1 MNTRESLALAVL
13 LCMAC
18 HGCVYTTRV
27 ENAPGRPTVY
37 NDPSTVGPVA
47 GVGIESQDLI
57 SMTDKMMRD
66 MLACATLA
74 GRATPPR
81 VIVDAQY
88 FHNEGSSRIN
98 KKAITDRL
106 RVSLNRAASGRMV
119 FIGRHYADMVDK
131 ERKLKRH
138 GVTDDGTGKQTTAPA
153 GGDYRLGG
161 RITTLDSVQSKT
173 GMASRYHQIT
183 FEMVDL
189 ESSAIVW
196 SGMYEFKKSA
206 QDDIIYR

>member
-1 MNTRESLALAVL
+1 MKTKESLVL
-13 LCMAC
+13 VTLLSLAC

-27 ENAPGRPTVY
+27 DNAPGRPTVY
-37 NDPSTVGPVA
+37 SDPSTVGPVA

-66 MLACATLA
+66 MMACATLA
-74 GRATPPR
+74 GRQTPPR
-81 VIVDAQY
+81 VIIDSQY
-88 FHNEGSSRIN
+88 FRNEGSSRIN
-98 KKAITDRL
+98 KKIITDRL
-106 RVSLNRAASGRMV
+106 RVSLNRAANGRMV

-131 ERKLKRH
+131 ERKIKRQ
-138 GVTDDGTGKQTTAPA
+138 GVTDAGTGKRTTAPS
-153 GGDYRLGG
+153 GGDFRLGG

-189 ESSAIVW
+189 ESAAIVW
-196 SGMYEFKKSA
+196 SGMYDFKKTA